1 VSDSRHLDDIE
12 KRSILQAL
20 AETNWVQKDAAQIL
34 GVSPRVLN
42 YKIKSH
48 GITHPSW
55 LKHRPQDGSAA

>member
-1 VSDSRHLDDIE
+1 VE
-12 KRSILQAL
+12 KTTILEAL
-20 AETNWVQKDAAQIL
+20 VETNWVQKDAARIL

-55 LKHRPQDGSAA
+55 LKHRPQSDSVA